1 MVDKRN
7 ATIRSNAAQTMP
19 SAYSR
24 LSQPNAVAGTV
35 AGIASIKAATS
46 RSMMVSP
53 NFALLCESN
62 EQFFADDPS
71 TIGTFL

>member
-1 MVDKRN
+1 MVDKRS

-46 RSMMVSP
+46 RSKTP